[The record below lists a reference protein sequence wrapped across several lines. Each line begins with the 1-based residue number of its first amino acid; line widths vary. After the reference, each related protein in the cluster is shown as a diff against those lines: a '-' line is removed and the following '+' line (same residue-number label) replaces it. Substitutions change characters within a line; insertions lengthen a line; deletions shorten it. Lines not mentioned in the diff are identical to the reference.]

1 MPIAPPIASC
11 WPSNVFDE
19 AQNEDPTACW
29 SAFQVRPRCEKSV
42 SRELRKLDTVGYF
55 LPYAEETRTYQ
66 RRQVTVQNL
75 LFPGYVFAFGTS
87 DDVRS
92 CRYTVRGI
100 INHLQ
105 DPDQASLYG
114 SLATIKKLIDEGTEV
129 TTEQKLK
136 PGMDVEIV
144 SGPLNGLRGKVI
156 RNSRG
161 LRFLVQLNFIQEA
174 ASVAVDGS
182 MVKAV

>member
-1 MPIAPPIASC
+1 MPIAPPVSSC
-11 WPSNVFDE
+11 WPANVFDQASADE
-19 AQNEDPTACW
+19 SAAFW
-29 SAFQVRPRCEKSV
+29 SAFQVRPRCEKRV

-55 LPYAEETRTYQ
+55 LPFAEEKRTYQ

-75 LFPGYVFAFGTS
+75 LFPGYVFAFGS
-87 DDVRS
+87 NDDVRS

-105 DPDQASLYG
+105 DPDQASLYS
-114 SLATIKKLIDEGTEV
+114 SLAALKKLIDEGSEV
-129 TTEQKLK
+129 TAEQKLK
-136 PGMDVEIV
+136 PGMDVEII

-182 MVKAV
+182 MVRAV

>member
-1 MPIAPPIASC
+1 MPIAPPVSSC
-11 WPSNVFDE
+11 WPENVFEETCADDS
-19 AQNEDPTACW
+19 AASW

-42 SRELRKLDTVGYF
+42 SRELQKLDTVGYF
-55 LPYAEETRTYQ
+55 LPFAEETRTYQ
-66 RRQVTVQNL
+66 RRRVTVQNL
-75 LFPGYVFAFGTS
+75 LFPGYVFAFGS
-87 DDVRS
+87 QDDVRT

-105 DPDQASLYG
+105 DPDQASLYK
-114 SLATIKKLIDEGTEV
+114 SLATLKKLIDEGSEV
-129 TTEQKLK
+129 TAEQKLR

-161 LRFLVQLNFIQEA
+161 LRFLVELNFIQEA

-182 MVKAV
+182 MVRAV